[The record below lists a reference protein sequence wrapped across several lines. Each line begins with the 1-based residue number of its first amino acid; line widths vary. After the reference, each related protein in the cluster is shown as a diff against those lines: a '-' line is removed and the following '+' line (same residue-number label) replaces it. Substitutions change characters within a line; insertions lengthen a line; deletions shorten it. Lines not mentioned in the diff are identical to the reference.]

1 VSMGSRN
8 EAQMDSHGI
17 ALQVMVGP
25 ERGLTF
31 RSEHVYILRTCV
43 YITCVYIHLCMFIY
57 SHCMKGD
64 NLAGT
69 DGQS

>member
-1 VSMGSRN
+1 MGSRN

-31 RSEHVYILRTCV
+31 RSEHVYI
-43 YITCVYIHLCMFIY
+43 
-57 SHCMKGD
+57 
-64 NLAGT
+64 
-69 DGQS
+69 